1 MNLKPL
7 SDYIVIRPIEDE
19 AVTSFGLV
27 LPQTMENKDKIKK
40 GEVIAVGPGKR
51 LENGVIAP
59 VGVTVGTKVMYKE
72 GWSVEKIKID
82 GVEHPIVQE
91 QDLMMIIE

>member
-7 SDYIVIRPIEDE
+7 SDYVLIRPIEDE

-27 LPQTMENKDKIKK
+27 LPANMENKDKIKK

-51 LENGVIAP
+51 LESGAISPISVS
-59 VGVTVGTKVMYKE
+59 VGTKVMYKE